1 MDMGKLKR
9 KEMKVC
15 KFGGSSVKDASQI
28 RKVIEIVK
36 RDKERKVVV
45 VSAPGRDEEFD
56 QKITDHLLN
65 FATKGRYFSGQFL
78 DISEKQSFEA
88 VVKKFEKLCD
98 DLEVEKKEI
107 IGSLKNDLSKTKLKD
122 EKLEAYCLSR
132 GEHYNAKVIEKFM
145 QKEGLNVKLMLPEDF
160 GFVLSEDFRDGKIL
174 EQSYENIAKRFD
186 FKDSC
191 IYLVPGF
198 YGVTKNNEIAVMS
211 RGGSDLTGGELA
223 FALDADLYENWTDTN
238 GVYEVDPR
246 IISDA
251 NVIPRLTFKELR
263 LLSSKG
269 FNVFH
274 FNAML
279 NCKKSKI
286 PINIRNTN
294 NPEHEGTM
302 VLNERVP
309 MEDLVGI
316 AKLDNM
322 ASIHIQKDML
332 ADEIGFTAELLK
344 IFGEFNINTYHYPT
358 DKDDI
363 AILVEQ
369 EDLKGNI
376 NNLRRQIE
384 KRLKTDNLFIT
395 YNLSIITIVGIGL
408 KENTFAIVDAIN
420 ALKQN
425 NISFEMFDMSPSKIS
440 FHLGIS
446 SNLADAALRTLYERL
461 LKKEEF

>member
-1 MDMGKLKR
+1 
-9 KEMKVC
+9 MKVC

-28 RKVIEIVK
+28 KKVTNIVK
-36 RDKERKVVV
+36 NDEQRKVVV
-45 VSAPGRDEEFD
+45 VSAPGRDEEHD

-65 FATKGRYFSGQFL
+65 FATKGDHFAQQNIEI
-78 DISEKQSFEA
+78 DHKQSFEA
-88 VVKKFEKLCD
+88 IIKKFEKLCS
-98 DLEVEKKEI
+98 DLDIRDEEIVTGLKKE
-107 IGSLKNDLSKTKLKD
+107 LQETKLEGK
-122 EKLEAYCLSR
+122 KLEAFCLSR
-132 GEHYNAKVIEKFM
+132 GEHYNAKVIAGYM
-145 QKEGLNVKLMLPEDF
+145 RKEGLNISLMLPEKF
-160 GFVLSEDFRDGKIL
+160 GFILSDNFRDGKV
-174 EQSYENIAKRFD
+174 QNKTHKNIQEH
-186 FKDSC
+186 FKFEKNE

-198 YGVTKNNEIAVMS
+198 YGMTETGEIAVMS

-223 FALDADLYENWTDTN
+223 YALDADIYENWTDTN

-246 IISDA
+246 IIDDA

-294 NPEHEGTM
+294 NPEHEGT
-302 VLNERVP
+302 LILSERVP
-309 MEDLVGI
+309 MEDIVGI

-344 IFGEFNINTYHYPT
+344 IFGEFGINTYHYPT

-363 AILVEQ
+363 AVFVEQ

-384 KRLKTDNLFIT
+384 KRLKTDELYIH
-395 YNLSIITIVGIGL
+395 YNLSIITLVGIGL
-408 KENTFAIVDAIN
+408 KENCFTIVDAIN
-420 ALKQN
+420 TLKHN

-440 FHLGIS
+440 FHLGVS
-446 SNLADAALRTLYERL
+446 SNVADVALETLYQSL
-461 LKKEEF
+461 LSIEEK

>member
-1 MDMGKLKR
+1 
-9 KEMKVC
+9 MKIC
-15 KFGGSSVKDASQI
+15 KFGGSSVKDATQI
-28 RKVIEIVK
+28 NKVLNIIKQDEQRKVI
-36 RDKERKVVV
+36 V
-45 VSAPGRDEEFD
+45 VSAPGRDERYD

-65 FATKGRYFSGQFL
+65 FATDGKHFNEQKIE
-78 DISEKQSFEA
+78 ISTKQSYDAINE
-88 VVKKFEKLCD
+88 KFESLC
-98 DLEVEKKEI
+98 I
-107 IGSLKNDLSKTKLKD
+107 KLKID
-122 EKLEAYCLSR
+122 KKKILEDLKKDLDTVSLTGEKREAFCLSR
-132 GEHYNAKVIEKFM
+132 GEHYNAKLITEYFKSQGVDIE
-145 QKEGLNVKLMLPEDF
+145 LMLPEKF
-160 GFVLSEDFRDGKIL
+160 GFILSDDYTDGKVLPESHQNI
-174 EQSYENIAKRFD
+174 ENSFELKGN
-186 FKDSC
+186 KV
-191 IYLVPGF
+191 YLVPGF
-198 YGVTKNNEIAVMS
+198 YGITVDGDISVMS

-223 FALDADLYENWTDTN
+223 YALDADIYENWTDTN

-246 IISDA
+246 IIENA

-294 NPEHEGTM
+294 NPEHEGTLI
-302 VLNERVP
+302 LNERVP

-316 AKLDNM
+316 AKLDSM

-363 AILVEQ
+363 AILVDQ
-369 EDLKGNI
+369 EDLKGNV

-384 KRLKTDNLFIT
+384 KRLKTNNLTIT
-395 YNLSIITIVGIGL
+395 YNLAIITVVGIGL
-408 KENTFAIVDAIN
+408 KENAFAIVDAIT
-420 ALKQN
+420 ALKEN

-440 FHLGIS
+440 FHIGVSQNI
-446 SNLADAALRTLYERL
+446 AEVALKTLYENL
-461 LKKEEF
+461 LASKE

>member
-1 MDMGKLKR
+1 MR
-9 KEMKVC
+9 KSMNIKNMVVC
-15 KFGGSSVKDASQI
+15 KFGGSSVQNPTQI
-28 RKVIEIVK
+28 KKVTQIVK
-36 RDKERKVVV
+36 ANLTRKVVV
-45 VSAPGRDEEFD
+45 VSAPGRDEVFN

-65 FATKGRYFSGQFL
+65 CATKGKYFNEQKIEIGY
-78 DISEKQSFEA
+78 EQSFE
-88 VVKKFEKLCD
+88 KIINKFEYLCTGLNIPQKGIVD
-98 DLEVEKKEI
+98 ALKEDLNHC
-107 IGSLKNDLSKTKLKD
+107 SLKD
-122 EKLEAYCLSR
+122 EKRIAYFLSR
-132 GEHYNAKVIEKFM
+132 GEHYNAKLIALYFKSS
-145 QKEGLNVKLMLPEDF
+145 GLNVELKLPEEF
-160 GFVLSEDFRDGKIL
+160 GFILSEDYLNAKIL
-174 EQSYENIAKRFD
+174 EASYENIKESFD
-186 FKDSC
+186 FKKDV
-191 IYLVPGF
+191 IYVVPGF
-198 YGVTKNNEIAVMS
+198 YGITQNKELAVLS
-211 RGGSDLTGGELA
+211 RGGSDLTGGELSY
-223 FALDADLYENWTDTN
+223 ALDADVYENWTDTN

-246 IISDA
+246 VIPKA

-286 PINIRNTN
+286 PINIKNTN
-294 NPEHEGTM
+294 NPTHEGT
-302 VLNERVP
+302 LILSERVP

-332 ADEIGFTAELLK
+332 GEEIGFSAELLK
-344 IFGEFNINTYHYPT
+344 IFGEFGINTYHYPT

-384 KRLKTDNLFIT
+384 KRLKTDNIYVT
-395 YNLSIITIVGIGL
+395 YNLSIITLVGIGL
-408 KENTFAIVDAIN
+408 KENSFTIVDAIT
-420 ALKQN
+420 ALKEK

-440 FHLGIS
+440 FHIGVSQAIS
-446 SNLADAALRTLYERL
+446 DIALEILHEKML
-461 LKKEEF
+461 LDGHK

>member
-1 MDMGKLKR
+1 MNI
-9 KEMKVC
+9 KVC
-15 KFGGSSVKDASQI
+15 KFGGSSVKDAIQI
-28 RKVIEIVK
+28 KKVLQIVK
-36 RDKERKVVV
+36 DDKSRRAIV
-45 VSAPGRDEEFD
+45 VSAPGRDEIFNE
-56 QKITDHLLN
+56 KITDHLLN
-65 FATKGRYFSGQFL
+65 IATNGKHMNEQKIAISKQESLELVINKFKMICSDLNL
-78 DISEKQSFEA
+78 DSTEIVTQLTS
-88 VVKKFEKLCD
+88 
-98 DLEVEKKEI
+98 DLKNS
-107 IGSLKNDLSKTKLKD
+107 SLKG
-122 EKLEAYCLSR
+122 EAKKAFFLSR
-132 GEHYNAKVIEKFM
+132 GEHYNAMLIANYFKSC
-145 QKEGLNVKLMLPEDF
+145 GLNIELKLPEEF
-160 GFVLSEDFRDGKIL
+160 GFIL
-174 EQSYENIAKRFD
+174 EGALCDGQVNSTTHDNIKSSFAFNQSDI
-186 FKDSC
+186 

-198 YGVTKNNEIAVMS
+198 YGITQDKDIAVMS

-223 FALDADLYENWTDTN
+223 YALDADTYENWTDTN

-246 IISDA
+246 IISNA
-251 NVIPRLTFKELR
+251 NVISRLTFKELR

-294 NPEHEGTM
+294 NPKHEGTLI
-302 VLNERVP
+302 LNERVP

-344 IFGEFNINTYHYPT
+344 IFGEFGINTYHYPT
-358 DKDDI
+358 DRDDI

-376 NNLRRQIE
+376 NNIRRHIE
-384 KRLKTDNLFIT
+384 KRLQTGHVHVT
-395 YNLSIITIVGIGL
+395 YNLSIITLVGIGL
-408 KENTFAIVDAIN
+408 KENAFTIVDAIT
-420 ALKQN
+420 ALKKN

-440 FHLGIS
+440 FHIGVSQNI
-446 SNLADAALRTLYERL
+446 ADVALKTLYENL
-461 LKKEEF
+461 LALQ

>member
-1 MDMGKLKR
+1 
-9 KEMKVC
+9 MKIC
-15 KFGGSSVKDASQI
+15 KFGGSSVKDAEQI
-28 RKVIEIVK
+28 KKVTQIVK
-36 RDKERKVVV
+36 SDKERKVIV
-45 VSAPGRDEEFD
+45 VSAPGRDEKYD

-65 FATKGRYFSGQFL
+65 FATNGESFSEQKINI
-78 DISEKQSFEA
+78 DKNQSYTA
-88 VVKKFEKLCD
+88 IIDKFEKLCD
-98 DLEVEKKEI
+98 DLSIKKDLI
-107 IGSLKNDLSKTKLKD
+107 LKDLKNDLKNIVEEGAKK
-122 EKLEAYCLSR
+122 EAYCLSR
-132 GEHYNAKVIEKFM
+132 GEHHNAKVIFEYMKSQGMNIELMFPEKF
-145 QKEGLNVKLMLPEDF
+145 
-160 GFVLSEDFRDGKIL
+160 GFTLSEEFRDGKVL
-174 EQSYENIAKRFD
+174 PEAHENIQKNFHPDRE
-186 FKDSC
+186 K

-198 YGVTKNNEIAVMS
+198 YGVTKNKEIAVMS

-223 FALDADLYENWTDTN
+223 YALDADLYENWTDTN

-246 IISDA
+246 VINES

-294 NPEHEGTM
+294 NPDHDGTM
-302 VLNERVP
+302 ILNERVP
-309 MEDLVGI
+309 MEDIVGI

-332 ADEIGFTAELLK
+332 SEEVGFTAELLK
-344 IFGEFNINTYHYPT
+344 IFGEFGIGTYHYPT

-363 AILVEQ
+363 AILVDQ
-369 EDLKGNI
+369 EDLKGKV

-384 KRLKTDNLFIT
+384 KRLKTDNVYIT
-395 YNLSIITIVGIGL
+395 YNLAIITVVGIGL

-420 ALKQN
+420 ALKEN
-425 NISFEMFDMSPSKIS
+425 NISFDLFDMSPSKIS
-440 FHLGIS
+440 FHIGVSQNI
-446 SNLADAALRTLYERL
+446 ADIALKTLYQNL
-461 LKKEEF
+461 LR

>member
-1 MDMGKLKR
+1 MT
-9 KEMKVC
+9 VC
-15 KFGGSSVKDASQI
+15 KFGGSSVQNPTQI
-28 RKVIEIVK
+28 KKVCTIVQSK
-36 RDKERKVVV
+36 SERRVVV
-45 VSAPGRDEEFD
+45 VSAPGRDEKFL

-65 FATKGRYFSGQFL
+65 IATKGSHFEEQKIEVTY
-78 DISEKQSFEA
+78 KQSYDA
-88 VVKKFEKLCD
+88 VLKKFKGLCEGLGIKEDIFLFSLQQDIDKCTLEGEKR
-98 DLEVEKKEI
+98 K
-107 IGSLKNDLSKTKLKD
+107 
-122 EKLEAYCLSR
+122 AYLVSR
-132 GEHYNAKVIEKFM
+132 GEHYNARIIGEYMKKLGM
-145 QKEGLNVKLMLPEDF
+145 NVQVTLPEDM
-160 GFVLSEDFRDGKIL
+160 GFILSECYLNGQV
-174 EQSYENIAKRFD
+174 QSQTHENIEKHFS
-186 FKDSC
+186 FEKDEVY
-191 IYLVPGF
+191 IVPGF
-198 YGVTKNNEIAVMS
+198 YGITPSNEIAVMS

-223 FALDADLYENWTDTN
+223 YALDADIYENWTDTN

-246 IISDA
+246 IIPSA

-294 NPEHEGTM
+294 NPENEGT
-302 VLNERVP
+302 LILSERVP

-332 ADEIGFTAELLK
+332 GEEIGFSAELLK
-344 IFGEFNINTYHYPT
+344 VFGEFGINTYHYPT

-363 AILVEQ
+363 AILVDQ
-369 EDLKGNI
+369 EDLKGKI

-384 KRLKTDNLFIT
+384 KRLKTDNIYVT
-395 YNLSIITIVGIGL
+395 YNLSIITLVGIGL
-408 KENTFAIVDAIN
+408 RENSFAIVDAIT
-420 ALKQN
+420 ALKEK

-440 FHLGIS
+440 FHVGVSQTIS
-446 SNLADAALRTLYERL
+446 DIALEILHEKMLNSTGG
-461 LKKEEF
+461 